1 MGVKFQVF
9 CSAYSK
15 PSPHSGAQLSW
26 LIILRLV
33 FSSHRVL
40 SAPSFYHY
48 WDKNLLST
56 LTHTPLISRFLYPDS
71 WEQTLY
77 WTLFKLQ
84 APSPLI
90 FSMVLPQVLVSFLK
104 CMHSLIIIH
113 WKLEASFGRSVYFP
127 LCVSSLVHRPV
138 NSSCLT
144 YSWLLVL
151 FNQSGRPPDCF
162 CFPVPALWS
171 KHFLQAQ
178 SGITLG
184 LALIAF
190 PPSHFSGITVLQCL
204 IAHCLES
211 NCSIY
216 FPCIFKRCFKKEDKF
231 NPCYS
236 ILAEASLK
244 EGFLTL
250 VTITSLK

>member
-1 MGVKFQVF
+1 M
-9 CSAYSK
+9 
-15 PSPHSGAQLSW
+15 
-26 LIILRLV
+26 
-33 FSSHRVL
+33 L

-56 LTHTPLISRFLYPDS
+56 LTHTPLISRLFYPDS
-71 WEQTLY
+71 WKQTLY

-84 APSPLI
+84 ALSSLI

-113 WKLEASFGRSVYFP
+113 WILEASFGRSVYFP

-151 FNQSGRPPDCF
+151 FNQSGRSPDCF
-162 CFPVPALWS
+162 CFPLPALWS

-190 PPSHFSGITVLQCL
+190 PPSHFSGITVLQWL

-216 FPCIFKRCFKKEDKF
+216 F
-231 NPCYS
+231 
-236 ILAEASLK
+236 SLY
-244 EGFLTL
+244 F
-250 VTITSLK
+250 